1 MSSNEIVIKFEKENN
16 ASRAYDGD
24 KQIGECHFTLLEGRW
39 IISRTD
45 VDLGYEGQGIGKRL
59 VHSVVE
65 NAREENIKIFP
76 MCPYAKK
83 VLLENPEYGDV
94 L

>member
-1 MSSNEIVIKFEKENN
+1 MNSNEIIVKFEKDNN

-24 KQIGECHFTLLEGRW
+24 EQIGECHFTLIEERW
-39 IISRTD
+39 VISRTD

-59 VHSVVE
+59 INCVVE
-65 NAREENIKIFP
+65 NARKEDVKIFP
-76 MCPYAKK
+76 MCPYAKH
-83 VLLENPEYGDV
+83 VMVGNQEYGDV

>member
-1 MSSNEIVIKFEKENN
+1 MNSNEITIKFEMENN

-24 KQIGECHFTLLEGRW
+24 NQIGECHFTLIEGRW
-39 IISRTD
+39 VISRTD

-59 VHSVVE
+59 INTVVE
-65 NAREENIKIFP
+65 NARRENIKIFP

-83 VLLENPEYGDV
+83 VLLENPEYHDV
-94 L
+94 I